1 MPASWRKVPL
11 PVTESSRDEN
21 SLPVL
26 YLHVVFVFTS
36 LVTTACCSH
45 RLVADVRRFFDELMT
60 MKHRQEDRRVLN
72 GKFVQ
77 GTDLTPRLLST
88 NSSRRP
94 VGTSCR
100 FSLQGGADPGYCIV
114 CLMMPVDEHDW
125 ARAQTTLA
133 SRWLESEAI
142 RR

>member
-60 MKHRQEDRRVLN
+60 MKHRQEDRRVLFEWDVSA
-72 GKFVQ
+72 GHKP
-77 GTDLTPRLLST
+77 D
-88 NSSRRP
+88 SSSP
-94 VGTSCR
+94 EHELQPPTSWNI
-100 FSLQGGADPGYCIV
+100 L
-114 CLMMPVDEHDW
+114 
-125 ARAQTTLA
+125 
-133 SRWLESEAI
+133 
-142 RR
+142 